1 MDIKWTNAEVDT
13 LAEEDSLDRL
23 HIIQTVELLTISV
36 FVDVVFL
43 DMLKL
48 ILGCCRFPSPF
59 LYLQEVSLDA
69 RFSWSSATS

>member
-43 DMLKL
+43 DMLK
-48 ILGCCRFPSPF
+48 
-59 LYLQEVSLDA
+59 
-69 RFSWSSATS
+69 